1 MGRQGR
7 ASVWNL
13 WYVKGQVGWF
23 SRRVGT
29 RTDKWAY
36 SHNLQ
41 RQVGLCLWDVQVVL
55 WWSKKQFI
63 YFERMLPEVGLWLN
77 TLTSALKTCLF
88 VSLHKRLSVRACMQ
102 CTMGAV
108 GVLGAGK
115 DEEMSVCGLFDVTD
129 RMRSLI
135 LDLMLMCRSVR
146 GRERVTE
153 GEMGR

>member
-1 MGRQGR
+1 
-7 ASVWNL
+7 
-13 WYVKGQVGWF
+13 
-23 SRRVGT
+23 
-29 RTDKWAY
+29 
-36 SHNLQ
+36 
-41 RQVGLCLWDVQVVL
+41 
-55 WWSKKQFI
+55 
-63 YFERMLPEVGLWLN
+63 MLPEVGLWLN

>member
-1 MGRQGR
+1 
-7 ASVWNL
+7 
-13 WYVKGQVGWF
+13 
-23 SRRVGT
+23 
-29 RTDKWAY
+29 
-36 SHNLQ
+36 
-41 RQVGLCLWDVQVVL
+41 
-55 WWSKKQFI
+55 
-63 YFERMLPEVGLWLN
+63 
-77 TLTSALKTCLF
+77 
-88 VSLHKRLSVRACMQ
+88 
-102 CTMGAV
+102 MGAV